1 MEHSKIK
8 YVFRADGP
16 LGKQHVEG
24 LVKAYKENPNGHYGA
39 YADKVN
45 IEITE
50 FMDNDISFYYRNSS
64 GHLSDLS
71 MQYYEYTAFVMEEGI
86 VFYNVGSANEDRRK
100 IRDEFISYCKDGI
113 IPEWANDDTDYIELD
128 DIVL

>member
-24 LVKAYKENPNGHYGA
+24 LVKSYEENPNGHYGA
-39 YADKVN
+39 YGDKVN
-45 IEITE
+45 IEITD
-50 FMDNDISFYYRNSS
+50 FMANGISFHYKNSY
-64 GHLSDLS
+64 GRISDLC
-71 MQYYEYTAFVMEEGI
+71 MQYYDYTAIIMEEGI
-86 VFYNVGSANEDRRK
+86 VFYNVGSANENHK
-100 IRDEFISYCKDGI
+100 KLQKEFVDYCEEGI
-113 IPEWANDDTDYIELD
+113 LPEWANDNTDYIELD